1 MKISVPFDKRRADCL
16 GKLDKSNIGFWDDKI
31 KGLCE
36 KINKRKEF
44 YTTSSCAG
52 RIVLLKQE
60 DKKGENR
67 FVFRTHDKISFE
79 DLKKE
84 LSKIEKS
91 KEKGREKGVIYF
103 KQEACILHV
112 ACRDLGDAQ
121 DFLKKAKLS
130 GWKKSGIMNIGERIM
145 LELMSTEAI
154 VFPIMD
160 KGKILVSD
168 GFLKL
173 IVKEANKKLERSWEK
188 IQNFERMI

>member
-1 MKISVPFDKRRADCL
+1 MVSFDKRRADCL
-16 GKLDKSNIGFWDDKI
+16 GKLDKSNIWFWDEKI

-67 FVFRTHDKISFE
+67 FVFRTHNKTTFNELKDELDKI
-79 DLKKE
+79 
-84 LSKIEKS
+84 
-91 KEKGREKGVIYF
+91 REKGQEKGIIYF

-121 DFLKKAKLS
+121 ELLKKAKLS

-145 LELMSTEAI
+145 LEMMSTEAI
-154 VFPIMD
+154 IFPIMD
-160 KGKILVSD
+160 KGRIIIND
-168 GFLKL
+168 EFLRL
-173 IVKEANKKLERSWEK
+173 IVKEANLKLEKSWEK
-188 IQNFERMI
+188 IQKLEISV

>member
-1 MKISVPFDKRRADCL
+1 MVPFDKRRNDCL
-16 GKLDKSNIGFWDDKI
+16 SKLDKSNIGFWDEKI

-52 RIVLLKQE
+52 RIVLLREE

-67 FVFRTHDKISFE
+67 FVFRTHDKIGFE
-79 DLKKE
+79 ELKKE
-84 LSKIEKS
+84 IGRIERS
-91 KEKGREKGVIYF
+91 KEKNEKGIIYF

-145 LELMSTEAI
+145 LELMSTETI
-154 VFPIMD
+154 VFPIMN
-160 KGKILVSD
+160 KGRIIVSD
-168 GFLKL
+168 EFLRL
-173 IVKEANKKLERSWEK
+173 IVKEANLKLEKSWEK
-188 IQNFERMI
+188 IQKFEKLLSD